1 MKREIEAK
9 NQEIREKDMAVVVLS
24 AGLDVSL

>member
-9 NQEIREKDMAVVVLS
+9 NQEIRETDMAVVELS
-24 AGLDVSL
+24 AALDVR